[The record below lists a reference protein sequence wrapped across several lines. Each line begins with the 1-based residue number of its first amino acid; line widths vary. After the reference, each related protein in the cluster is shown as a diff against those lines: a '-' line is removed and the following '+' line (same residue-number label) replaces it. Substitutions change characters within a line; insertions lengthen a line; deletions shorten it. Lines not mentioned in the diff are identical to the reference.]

1 MSDIVNKNENLEL
14 ELEDNTILSN
24 LFGIN
29 DRNLSLI
36 EQINQV
42 KIQYR
47 GNKIKISGN
56 KKSIFET
63 KKTILNL
70 FKEAQNG
77 AEIDEDRIRDN
88 KSLISMNI
96 KSDKQMDLFIQTKK
110 RKIIPRTEIQNK
122 YLQLLNSKN
131 ITFAIGPA
139 GTGKTYIAVAKA
151 VSALQDGKVNKIIL
165 SRPAVEACEKLGFL
179 PGDLKE
185 KVDPFLRPIY
195 DALYSMLPYEQ
206 VEKKLLNN
214 TIEIAP
220 IAFMRGRTLEDCFI
234 ILDEA
239 QNTTKTQMKMF
250 LTRLGK
256 NSQMVVVGDITQID
270 LVSEKDS
277 GLKDALK
284 KLNKVDDN
292 ILDLVGVYAIE
303 EEGIKLFENIG
314 SDLFSIQGI
323 SLIHLTQFLWDNNL
337 LFENNGT

>member
-1 MSDIVNKNENLEL
+1 MLNSVTKDKPREILNIKYTGNSEIGNGEGTYHDYNRLNNLTSKEWIKFQKSWFVVNPKSRKKNVMMHPAKFPEELIENFIRFFTKEGQTVFDPMVGTGSTLLAAMNTNRNAIGIELSKKYADVAAQRVNNESEMSRVIETAYD
-14 ELEDNTILSN
+14 TA
-24 LFGIN
+24 IN
-29 DRNLSLI
+29 NYTWHHMAKKLI
-36 EQINQV
+36 EQINEV

-122 YLQLLNSKN
+122 YLQLLNTKN

-139 GTGKTYIAVAKA
+139 GTGKTYLAVAKA

-165 SRPAVEACEKLGFL
+165 SRPAVEAGEKLGFL

-206 VEKKLLNN
+206 VKK
-214 TIEIAP
+214 
-220 IAFMRGRTLEDCFI
+220 
-234 ILDEA
+234 
-239 QNTTKTQMKMF
+239 
-250 LTRLGK
+250 
-256 NSQMVVVGDITQID
+256 IT
-270 LVSEKDS
+270 
-277 GLKDALK
+277 
-284 KLNKVDDN
+284 
-292 ILDLVGVYAIE
+292 
-303 EEGIKLFENIG
+303 
-314 SDLFSIQGI
+314 
-323 SLIHLTQFLWDNNL
+323 
-337 LFENNGT
+337 

>member
-1 MSDIVNKNENLEL
+1 MSDIENKNENLDL

-96 KSDKQMDLFIQTKK
+96 KSEKQMDLFIQTKK
-110 RKIIPRTEIQNK
+110 RKIIPRTEIQNN
-122 YLQLLNSKN
+122 YLQLLNTKN

-139 GTGKTYIAVAKA
+139 GTGKTYLAVAKA

-165 SRPAVEACEKLGFL
+165 SRPAVEAGEKLGFL

-234 ILDEA
+234 ILD
-239 QNTTKTQMKMF
+239 
-250 LTRLGK
+250 L
-256 NSQMVVVGDITQID
+256 
-270 LVSEKDS
+270 
-277 GLKDALK
+277 
-284 KLNKVDDN
+284 
-292 ILDLVGVYAIE
+292 
-303 EEGIKLFENIG
+303 
-314 SDLFSIQGI
+314 
-323 SLIHLTQFLWDNNL
+323 SLIHI
-337 LFENNGT
+337 